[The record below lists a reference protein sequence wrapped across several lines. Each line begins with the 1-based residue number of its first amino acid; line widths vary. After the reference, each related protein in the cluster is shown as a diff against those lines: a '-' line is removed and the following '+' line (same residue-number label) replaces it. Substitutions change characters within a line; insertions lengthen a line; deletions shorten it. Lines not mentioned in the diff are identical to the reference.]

1 MQPSNSFY
9 NLITLL
15 EGLKTKAYQDSVGI
29 WTIGIGT
36 IQYPDGKKV
45 KKGDVCTDSQAY
57 EYLKYEV
64 DKKVGTINGLLNG
77 VTLNQNQFDALVS
90 FSFNLGLGTLK
101 QSTLLKKL
109 NTGDTDGAAAEILK
123 FHFAGPKSIPGL
135 VARRQAEHD
144 LFIEA

>member
-1 MQPSNSFY
+1 MNASQNAINIIKRFEGCRYNPYRDLRGLWTVGYGHLIGDGRTLPSEFAR
-9 NLITLL
+9 TF
-15 EGLKTKAYQDSVGI
+15 T
-29 WTIGIGT
+29 
-36 IQYPDGKKV
+36 
-45 KKGDVCTDSQAY
+45 QA
-57 EYLKYEV
+57 EV
-64 DKKVGTINGLLNG
+64 DALLNDDITKFERG
-77 VTLNQNQFDALVS
+77 VDLLVTVPLTQNQFDALVS